1 MERWRV
7 WIETRPIDP
16 EGWSERVDE
25 LLETLS
31 RAGGVEGPA
40 RWGAGST
47 LGSVFEVEAGT
58 ARKAIEIGL
67 GAFERALVAAGRP
80 DAEIRHIE
88 VAPEAYEPAR
98 LLGATDV
105 ARLLGVS
112 RQRLYQLTDRPG
124 FPPPATQLARGA
136 LWRREDIEAFAAT
149 RSSSVKGRG

>member
-1 MERWRV
+1 MQRWRV
-7 WIETRPIDP
+7 WIQTEPIDP
-16 EGWSERVDE
+16 EGWPERVDE
-25 LLETLS
+25 LLEALT
-31 RAGGVEGPA
+31 RARNVEGPA
-40 RWGAGST
+40 GWGAGST
-47 LGSVFEVEAGT
+47 LGSVFEVEAET

-67 GAFERALVAAGRP
+67 DAFERALVAASHP
-80 DAEIRHIE
+80 DAEIRHVE

-112 RQRLYQLTDRPG
+112 RQRLYQLAERPG

-149 RSSSVKGRG
+149 RSSSVKASR